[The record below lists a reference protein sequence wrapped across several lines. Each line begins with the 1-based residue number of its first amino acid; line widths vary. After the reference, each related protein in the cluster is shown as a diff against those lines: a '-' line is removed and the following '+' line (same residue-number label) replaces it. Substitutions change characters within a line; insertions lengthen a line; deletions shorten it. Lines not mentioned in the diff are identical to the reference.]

1 MRKEEVAMQEAK
13 EGSRARRV
21 SGHVLSAL
29 VVLFLAFDG
38 IGKVMHV
45 APVLEATARLGYPE
59 STVTAIGVLALV
71 GTALYAIPRTALLGA
86 IFLTG
91 FLGGAIATHVRVS
104 DPLASHTLFPLYV
117 AGVMWLG
124 LYLRDPR
131 AARRVARRVSY
142 GPDQP

>member
-1 MRKEEVAMQEAK
+1 MSKEQIAMREPK
-13 EGSRARRV
+13 EGSKARLW
-21 SGHVLSAL
+21 SGRVLSAL
-29 VVLFLAFDG
+29 TVLFLAFDG
-38 IGKVMHV
+38 IGKLLHA

-71 GTALYAIPRTALLGA
+71 GAALHAIPRTALLGA

-91 FLGGAIATHVRVS
+91 FLGGAIATHVRVG

-131 AARRVARRVSY
+131 AARLVA
-142 GPDQP
+142 PA